1 MASDLSKQERSFR
14 NTFAPHYKGEI
25 LTMEDIICGLRYSMI
40 KMSLLPPKI
49 GREVQEEI
57 NRRLEKDGHL

>member
-1 MASDLSKQERSFR
+1 
-14 NTFAPHYKGEI
+14 
-25 LTMEDIICGLRYSMI
+25 MEDIICGLRYSMI